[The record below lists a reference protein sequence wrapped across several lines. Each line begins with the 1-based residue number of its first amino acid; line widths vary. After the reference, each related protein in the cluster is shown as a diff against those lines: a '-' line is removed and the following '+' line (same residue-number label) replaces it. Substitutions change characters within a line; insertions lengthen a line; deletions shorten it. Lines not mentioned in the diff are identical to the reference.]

1 VPVAPAD
8 RDVPDPDAA
17 ALLAGAA
24 DAARRRRRVR
34 FAVAIGLLALLAAL
48 LGAGAVLVAGA

>member
-1 VPVAPAD
+1 VDPAD